1 MVRVLSIFRKEN
13 YSSCVSHV
21 KDSKQSG
28 EYILFCSSR
37 SKCTSWLSINV
48 QILRSSS
55 VFRTSSSESNTLS
68 RPSGP
73 HLCAASGCNA
83 VETTPFTTANKESAT
98 SFFSLEKKTRHDDTY
113 GTPKSPTA
121 PCSRIWCEN
130 TRPWP
135 SYRKDSHALHTLTQ
149 ERPC

>member
-1 MVRVLSIFRKEN
+1 MAELSEIVKLVEYIRQYLRTNNCAVSHAHLENRMVRVLSIFRKEN
-13 YSSCVSHV
+13 YLSYVSYV
-21 KDSKQSG
+21 KYTKIVG

-83 VETTPFTTANKESAT
+83 VDTTPFTTANKLSAHC
-98 SFFSLEKKTRHDDTY
+98 SLSLENKT
-113 GTPKSPTA
+113 
-121 PCSRIWCEN
+121 
-130 TRPWP
+130 
-135 SYRKDSHALHTLTQ
+135 
-149 ERPC
+149 